1 MASTRIALAA
11 ACFALAFA
19 GAAAA
24 QDASKGQAV
33 YQDRCSQCHVLHGT
47 GQGPSLVGV
56 MGRKAASL
64 PGYTAYSDALKA
76 SGIVWTPANIDRF
89 VQSPTKMVP
98 GTAMRAIVPNASDR
112 ADLIAYLAT
121 LKR

>member
-1 MASTRIALAA
+1 MRTTSVALALAA
-11 ACFALAFA
+11 GLIIA

-24 QDASKGQAV
+24 QDIAKGEDV
-33 YQDRCSQCHVLHGT
+33 FQDRCSQCHVLHGT
-47 GQGPSLVGV
+47 GQGPSLIGV
-56 MGRKAASL
+56 VGRKAAAL
-64 PGYTAYSDALKA
+64 PGFNYSDALKA

-98 GTAMRAIVPNASDR
+98 GTAMRAIVPNAGDR
-112 ADLIAYLAT
+112 ADLIAYLAS